1 MYKKCLKLLAK
12 FVDAGIIR
20 PPQDLT
26 IIRRCGSLA
35 QLVEQL
41 AFNQLVAR
49 SNRARPTI
57 LYSKPFPVSLFGSF
71 PPTPGLGT

>member
-1 MYKKCLKLLAK
+1 MIHLW
-12 FVDAGIIR
+12 
-20 PPQDLT
+20 
-26 IIRRCGSLA
+26 GSLA

-57 LYSKPFPVSLFGSF
+57 FSKPHRAQVAKPSR
-71 PPTPGLGT
+71 

>member
-1 MYKKCLKLLAK
+1 MASNQYY
-12 FVDAGIIR
+12 VRTSD
-20 PPQDLT
+20 DSE
-26 IIRRCGSLA
+26 GSLDGPLA

-57 LYSKPFPVSLFGSF
+57 
-71 PPTPGLGT
+71 

>member
-1 MYKKCLKLLAK
+1 MFEVACEISLRRYHT
-12 FVDAGIIR
+12 R
-20 PPQDLT
+20 PNGFP
-26 IIRRCGSLA
+26 IIRRSGSLA

-57 LYSKPFPVSLFGSF
+57 IPVTFNDLMKSYSI
-71 PPTPGLGT
+71 GLNLSS